1 MSPINIKLAQ
11 IIQIHK
17 LYTTICKVL
26 TFRNIKIKINFHR
39 VANYLCQV
47 RARARAEPVFSSI
60 FFQFYQKRYQ
70 QCTILNVDGCDDEEE
85 IDNDILLSTKSRNS
99 LIEKRELDEDKFA
112 LNDTEDDL
120 NEEKKIELESDK
132 ERRDL
137 VFLSRCSCL
146 S

>member
-1 MSPINIKLAQ
+1 M
-11 IIQIHK
+11 
-17 LYTTICKVL
+17 
-26 TFRNIKIKINFHR
+26 
-39 VANYLCQV
+39 
-47 RARARAEPVFSSI
+47 
-60 FFQFYQKRYQ
+60 
-70 QCTILNVDGCDDEEE
+70 NVDGCDDEEE